1 MPRRLA
7 VGSAQDLV
15 QAEHDIRARIGGQE
29 LDFAATAA
37 VSSMYRRPARSGSE
51 DEKDQ
56 LASLLR
62 RIIRTVEGDQAPAGG

>member
-15 QAEHDIRARIGGQE
+15 QAERDIRARIGGQE
-29 LDFAATAA
+29 L
-37 VSSMYRRPARSGSE
+37 
-51 DEKDQ
+51 
-56 LASLLR
+56 ASLVR